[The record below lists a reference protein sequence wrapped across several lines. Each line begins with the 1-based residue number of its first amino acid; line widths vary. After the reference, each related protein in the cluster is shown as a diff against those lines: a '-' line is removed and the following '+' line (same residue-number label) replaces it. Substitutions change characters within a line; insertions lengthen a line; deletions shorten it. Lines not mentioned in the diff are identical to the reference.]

1 MPSKLSNETFL
12 KRVYEIWGD
21 EFSVL
26 NEYINAK
33 TKISVRHNSCG
44 NQYIVLPFNLLS
56 GHSCNLCANKIRA
69 NSRSSNPEVFSKFF
83 YEIVGDEYTLL
94 SEYKRSNIKVLVRHN
109 SCNNS
114 YATTPSNFSDGKR
127 CPFCS
132 VLKKGASQRG
142 NIEDFK
148 IYVEERYS
156 GEYIVV
162 GKEYINARTKIEI
175 LHTKCGEIWNVCPDK
190 FKNSRECPN
199 CKRTSKGERSISSIL
214 EKLKFS
220 FIKQYRFKNCFDKG
234 VLPFDFYI
242 PEFNMCI
249 EYQGEQH
256 YRPVSIFGGEDSFKS
271 QVKRDK
277 IKKKYCKSNNIELLI
292 IPYWKI
298 EDAEKILTKKL
309 RREICL

>member
-1 MPSKLSNETFL
+1 MPSKLSNETFSQ
-12 KRVYEIWGD
+12 RVYEIWGD
-21 EFSVL
+21 EFGIL

-33 TKISVRHNSCG
+33 TKISVRHNLCG
-44 NQYIVLPFNLLS
+44 NEYVVFPFSLLR

-69 NSRSSNPEVFSKFF
+69 DSRSSNPEDFSKTF
-83 YEIVGDEYTLL
+83 YKIVGYEYTLL
-94 SEYKRSNIKVLVRHN
+94 SEYYRSNVKVLIRHN

-114 YATTPSNFSDGKR
+114 YSTTPSNFLEGKR

-132 VLKKGASQRG
+132 ALKKGASQRG

-148 IYVEERYS
+148 TYVEEKYS
-156 GEYIVV
+156 GEYVVV
-162 GKEYINARTKIEI
+162 GKEYVNARTKIEI

-190 FKNSRECPN
+190 FKNSRECPS
-199 CKRTSKGERSISSIL
+199 CKRESKGERKISSIL
-214 EKLKFS
+214 ENLKFS

-234 VLPFDFYI
+234 VLSFDFYI

-256 YRPVSIFGGEDSFKS
+256 YRPVSIFGGDDSFKS
-271 QVKRDK
+271 QIKRDK
-277 IKKKYCKSNNIELLI
+277 IKKKYCKLNSIDLLI

-298 EDAEKILTKKL
+298 QDVEKIIMKRIIQKGG
-309 RREICL
+309 I